1 MAQKKSWGDMTPTQK
16 KIIVVAGIVEVA
28 VTAWCVRDLKQRP
41 AELVRGPKLLWAPA
55 LSVQP
60 VGPLAYL
67 LVGRK
72 G

>member
-16 KIIVVAGIVEVA
+16 
-28 VTAWCVRDLKQRP
+28 
-41 AELVRGPKLLWAPA
+41 LWAPA

-72 G
+72 R